1 MQVLDFARSTMTFR
15 IDLDTIPPRT
25 LSHVPPYPM
34 NNARVQL
41 DSRCTITER
50 ATGRIFTFVLGV
62 DCKTEQVGAPA
73 DLWLE
78 PNADF
83 IPIFSDD
90 AFMQVKTFARA
101 DMRAPATAD
110 ARPSQPDRQTTPIVD
125 SFERVH
131 LDLVEFEG
139 EPLTSAGAVVAA
151 VLANDALVGVH
162 RFGTERYAAEIS
174 YPVKTINANERVDVF
189 QTDTGPILFP
199 DLDRDPEDL
208 LPGLELAFTAANA
221 FDWAECIVRVPTTVA
236 DGVEVFHYA
245 RTVRLDG
252 IENAFYRIPPDAP
265 ARTRRVEL
273 PAASAAPREGGP
285 A

>member
-34 NNARVQL
+34 NNARAQL
-41 DSRCTITER
+41 DCRCTIADQ
-50 ATGRIFTFVLGV
+50 ATGRVSTFYLGAN
-62 DCKTEQVGAPA
+62 CKTEQVGAPR

-90 AFMQVKTFARA
+90 SFLGIKTFARA
-101 DMRAPATAD
+101 DMRAAAMADGSPPQPA
-110 ARPSQPDRQTTPIVD
+110 RQTTPIAT

-131 LDLVEFEG
+131 LDLVEREA
-139 EPLTSAGAVVAA
+139 EPLTTPTAIVDA
-151 VLANDALVGVH
+151 VLANALIVGEH
-162 RFGTERYAAEIS
+162 RIVTPRFTATIE
-174 YPVKTINANERVDVF
+174 YPVKIINANERVTVF
-189 QTDTGPILFP
+189 QTDTGPLLFP

-208 LPGLELAFTAANA
+208 LLGLELAFSATNA
-221 FDWAECIVRVPTTVA
+221 FDWAELIVRVPTAVA
-236 DGVEVFHYA
+236 DHVEVYHYA
-245 RTVRLDG
+245 RTVRLDA
-252 IENAFYRIPPDAP
+252 IENAFHRIAPDAP
-265 ARTRRVEL
+265 ATSRRVAL
-273 PAASAAPREGGP
+273 PTTAMAPEGGT